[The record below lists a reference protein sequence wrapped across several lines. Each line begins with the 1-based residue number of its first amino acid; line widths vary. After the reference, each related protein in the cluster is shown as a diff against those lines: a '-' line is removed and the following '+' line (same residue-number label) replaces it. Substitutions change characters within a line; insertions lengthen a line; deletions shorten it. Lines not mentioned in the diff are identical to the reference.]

1 MAKNAAKQ
9 LLDELMGRE
18 RDLGPNQKK
27 STLIWNDPNVL
38 YLQLLLYNFIIN

>member
-1 MAKNAAKQ
+1 MAINAAKQ

-27 STLIWNDPNVL
+27 DTFDWNDPMV
-38 YLQLLLYNFIIN
+38 FASI